1 MHILL
6 NLLSGV
12 ALLSFGIYLTKNGV
26 LKACGSALNAYV
38 ARSLSS
44 KLWPLRAVLAGL
56 CTTALVQSSN
66 ATAMLVSSF
75 LGKGLITLTPALTI
89 MLGADLGTA
98 VMARILTFD
107 LSALCPIFIIIGV
120 YLFLSK
126 KKNKAGKIGR
136 ILIGL
141 GIILMSL
148 KLIVNSTSPIAHSAT
163 VELILDSLNG
173 EIVFSIIFGAL
184 LAIICY
190 SSLAAVLLT
199 AILAGDGQL
208 IFQTAIALVIG
219 ANLGSCLL
227 EIIGAAGQGIAARRV
242 MFGNTFFKLTIT
254 IFVLPCI
261 SYLEKLPINLN
272 LQDKV
277 IWFHVFFNLIVCCVL
292 FPFVPVY
299 ARLLKSLFPD
309 PPVPL
314 DESTPKYLND
324 SALENPS
331 LAISNA
337 VRETLRL
344 GGFLHEMLSFFSDS
358 LTGKSSLKSQIDL
371 KLSQIETLSAKVRNY
386 LDQIEFDDADLN
398 ARWHQV
404 FTAVV
409 STVHAGDLIKRMQ
422 SEVNILN
429 KSPDDNLSA
438 HNRSDLIKLT
448 KIVNENLAFALNA
461 FMTGRESEIDL
472 LFKHKNE
479 FKTLTDKYSVRQLNK
494 LLPESNGGNDVG
506 ALILI
511 LISDLRQLN
520 GIFCSL
526 ASSRWAQMS
535 AKQQERVHH
544 PEKTLIEN
552 E

>member
-1 MHILL
+1 MQILL
-6 NLLSGV
+6 SLLSGI
-12 ALLSFGIYLTKNGV
+12 ALLAYGIYVTKNGV
-26 LKACGSALNAYV
+26 LKACGSSINVHV

-44 KLWPLRAVLAGL
+44 RLWPLRAVLAGL

-75 LGKGLITLTPALTI
+75 LGKGIIALTPALTI

-107 LSALCPIFIIIGV
+107 LSAVCPVLIITGV
-120 YLFLSK
+120 FLFLGKRK
-126 KKNKAGKIGR
+126 KASKIGR
-136 ILIGL
+136 ILVGL
-141 GIILMSL
+141 GLVLMSL
-148 KLIVNSTSPIAHSAT
+148 KLIVSSTAPVAQSET
-163 VELILDSLNG
+163 VQLILDSLNG

-199 AILAGDGQL
+199 AVIAGGGHL
-208 IFQTAIALVIG
+208 GFTTAMAVVIG
-219 ANLGSCLL
+219 ANLGSCCL
-227 EIIGAAGQGIAARRV
+227 EILGSAGQGIAARRV

-254 IFVLPCI
+254 VLVLPFI
-261 SYLEKLPINLN
+261 SYFDPSS
-272 LQDKV
+272 LQISIQEQV
-277 IWFHVFFNLIVCCVL
+277 IWFHVIFNLIVCL
-292 FPFVPVY
+292 GLLPFVPLY

-309 PPVPL
+309 PPAPL
-314 DESTPKYLND
+314 DESEPKYLDEN
-324 SALENPS
+324 AVENPA
-331 LAISNA
+331 LAVSNA

-344 GGFLHEMLSFFSDS
+344 GGFLHEMLGFFNDS
-358 LTGKSSLKSQIDL
+358 LTGKTSLKSQLEL
-371 KLSQIETLSAKVRNY
+371 KMTQIENLSAKVRSY

-422 SEVNILN
+422 AEVTILN
-429 KSPDDNLSA
+429 KNPEENFSA
-438 HNRSDLIKLT
+438 HSRADLIKLT

-461 FMTGRESEIDL
+461 FMTGRESELDL
-472 LFKHKNE
+472 IFSHKND
-479 FKTLTDKYSVRQLNK
+479 FKELTDKYSVRQLSK
-494 LLPESNGGNDVG
+494 LSPESNGGNDVG

-526 ASSRWAQMS
+526 ASSRWAQLS
-535 AKQQERVHH
+535 AQKQTRQHH
-544 PEKTLIEN
+544 PVKTLIEN